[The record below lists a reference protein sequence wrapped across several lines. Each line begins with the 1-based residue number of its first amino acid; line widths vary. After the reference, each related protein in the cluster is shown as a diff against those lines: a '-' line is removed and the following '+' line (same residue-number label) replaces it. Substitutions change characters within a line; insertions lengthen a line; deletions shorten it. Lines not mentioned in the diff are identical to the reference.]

1 MIFLKLIPVFTIGLH
16 LWVITL
22 IGAKVFAVE
31 SKKTKQPTLLPTL
44 EPTPLPTFRPTSKP
58 TKRTKQPTPLP
69 TIVQTTIVTIPIPTL
84 YPTTYE
90 SVEKKRINYEWLT
103 LFVVPVV
110 LSVLKFYTSRKNN
123 LNNTPPLI

>member
-1 MIFLKLIPVFTIGLH
+1 MIFLKLIPIFTIGLH

-22 IGAKVFAVE
+22 IGAKVLAVE
-31 SKKTKQPTLLPTL
+31 AKKTKQPTLLPTL
-44 EPTPLPTFRPTSKP
+44 EPTSKP
-58 TKRTKQPTPLP
+58 TKRTKQPTSLP
-69 TIVQTTIVTIPIPTL
+69 TIVQTTIVTFPTSTL

-90 SVEKKRINYEWLT
+90 TVDKKRINYEWLT

-123 LNNTPPLI
+123 LNNPTTLIEA